1 MRPISVMKP
10 HLCFATLLL
19 ALPLAQAAEP
29 ASRGTAMEINGMAAT
44 VNGRVVTKSEVS
56 FMLAPIYAQLA
67 VQYPRRGAEF
77 DKKLKEARDKILD
90 ELIDRAI
97 ILDEFK
103 QMGATLKPQFVDEE
117 IKRQMRENYNGDEA
131 KFREEL
137 KKFRMTMDGYRDM
150 TRDKLV
156 VQAMRQKHFADAPPP
171 LPNEI
176 EKEYA
181 AVRESL
187 RDISKDKITFHKIF
201 IPRADEAKPDSTA
214 DQQLTLAEE
223 LAKKL
228 EAGADFAET
237 AKTNSKDA
245 FAESGG
251 LIENAPRT
259 DFSVEFANVIFNA
272 EPNKIVGPL
281 LDPQGFTIV
290 KVIKKEL
297 GPTPPLSQ
305 VRDALEER
313 VRRKKTSAAYD
324 KWIATKRKQ
333 AMIKKMI

>member
-1 MRPISVMKP
+1 MKP
-10 HLCFATLLL
+10 HFCFAALLL
-19 ALPLAQAAEP
+19 ALPLANAAEP
-29 ASRGTAMEINGMAAT
+29 ATRGSAMEINGMAAT
-44 VNGRVVTKSEVS
+44 VNGRVITKSEVS

-77 DKKLKEARDKILD
+77 ESKLKEARDKILG
-90 ELIDRAI
+90 ELIDRAL

-103 QMGATLKPQFVDEE
+103 QMGASLKTQFVDEE
-117 IKRQMRENYNGDEA
+117 IKRQVREIYNGDEN

-137 KKFRMTMDGYRDM
+137 KKNRLTMDGYRDM

-156 VQAMRQKHFADAPPP
+156 VQAMRSKHFSDAPPP
-171 LPNEI
+171 LPNEV

-187 RDISKDKITFHKIF
+187 RDMSKDKITFQKIF
-201 IPRADEAKPDSTA
+201 IPRADETNPTA
-214 DQQLTLAEE
+214 TPETQLTLAEG

-228 EAGADFAET
+228 QDGADFTEI
-237 AKTNSKDA
+237 AKANSKDA
-245 FAESGG
+245 FAENGG

-259 DFSVEFANVIFNA
+259 DFSAEFANVIFNA
-272 EPNKIVGPL
+272 ELNKINGPL

-290 KVIKKEL
+290 KVIKKEY

-305 VRDALEER
+305 VRDMIEER
-313 VRRKKTSAAYD
+313 VRRKKTSAAYE

-333 AMIKKMI
+333 AMIKKKI

>member
-1 MRPISVMKP
+1 MKP
-10 HLCFATLLL
+10 HFCFAALLL
-19 ALPLAQAAEP
+19 ALPLASAAEP
-29 ASRGTAMEINGMAAT
+29 VTRGSSMEVNGIAAT
-44 VNGRVVTKSEVS
+44 VNGRVITKSEVS

-67 VQYPRRGAEF
+67 VQYPRRGPEF
-77 DKKLKEARDKILD
+77 EKLLRESRDKILG

-103 QMGATLKPQFVDEE
+103 QMGASLKQQFVDEE
-117 IKRQMRENYNGDEA
+117 IKRQVRELYNGDEN

-137 KKFRMTMDGYRDM
+137 KKNRLTMDGYREM

-156 VQAMRQKHFADAPPP
+156 VQAMRAKHFSDAPPP

-181 AVRESL
+181 AVRDSL
-187 RDISKDKITFHKIF
+187 RDKSQDKITFRKIF
-201 IPRADEAKPDSTA
+201 IPRADEANPAATA
-214 DQQLTLAEE
+214 ESQLTLAED

-228 EAGADFAET
+228 QAGEDFAEI
-237 AKTNSKDA
+237 AMAHSKDA

-259 DFSVEFANVIFNA
+259 DFSMEFGNIIFET
-272 EPNKIVGPL
+272 EPNKIIGPL

-290 KVIKKEL
+290 KVIKREP

-305 VRDALEER
+305 VRDNMEER

-324 KWIATKRKQ
+324 RWIETKRKS
-333 AMIKKMI
+333 AMIQKKI